1 VKEALFCGILFFF
14 LQNEIDFTMK
24 NIVLFASGGGS
35 NVQQI
40 ISYFLHSKTNKVVL
54 VLTNNANAGVLAKA
68 ESHSVPTIVFNKEE
82 LNDGSVLRKL
92 QAFNPSLIVLA
103 GFLLKFPGDI
113 IAAYPGRVIN
123 IHPALLPN
131 YGGKGMYGMHV
142 HRAVHENK
150 DKESGITIHYVNDN
164 YDEGNVIFQKSIAV
178 DVCAS
183 PEEVAQK
190 VLELEHEYFPK
201 VIERLLDAME

>member
-1 VKEALFCGILFFF
+1 MKEALFCGILFFF
-14 LQNEIDFTMK
+14 LQNETHFLMK

-35 NVQQI
+35 NAQQI
-40 ISYFLHSKTNKVVL
+40 ISYFLHSKINKVVL
-54 VLTNNANAGVLAKA
+54 VLTNNANAGVLAIA
-68 ESHSVPTIVFNKEE
+68 ESNTIPTIVFDKEE

-103 GFLLKFPGDI
+103 GFLLKFPGYI
-113 IAAYPGRVIN
+113 IEAYPGRVIN

-142 HRAVHENK
+142 HRAVHQNK

-164 YDEGNVIFQKSIAV
+164 YDEGNVIFQTSVAV
-178 DVCAS
+178 DACAS

-190 VLELEHEYFPK
+190 VLELEHEHFPK
-201 VIERLLDAME
+201 VIEQLLNVM

>member
-1 VKEALFCGILFFF
+1 MKEALFCRILFFF
-14 LQNEIDFTMK
+14 LQNEIDFQMK

-35 NVQQI
+35 NAEQI
-40 ISYFLHSKTNKVVL
+40 ISYFLHNETSKVVL
-54 VLTNNANAGVLAKA
+54 VLTNNANAGVIAKA
-68 ESHSVPTIVFNKEE
+68 ESYNIPTIVFNKEE

-103 GFLLKFPGDI
+103 GFLLKFPGNI
-113 IAAYPGRVIN
+113 IAAYPGKVIN

-142 HRAVHENK
+142 HRAVHQNK

-164 YDEGNVIFQKSIAV
+164 YDEGNVIFQQSVAV
-178 DVCAS
+178 DACAT
-183 PEEVAQK
+183 PEEIAQK
-190 VLELEHEYFPK
+190 VLELEHEHFPK
-201 VIERLLDAME
+201 VIEQLLESM

>member
-1 VKEALFCGILFFF
+1 MKEALFCGILFFF
-14 LQNEIDFTMK
+14 LQNEIDSPMK

-35 NVQQI
+35 NAEKI
-40 ISYFLHSKTNKVVL
+40 ISYFLHNKTNKVVL

-68 ESHSVPTIVFNKEE
+68 ESYNIPTIVFDKEE
-82 LNDGSVLRKL
+82 LNNCIVLRKL

-103 GFLLKFPGDI
+103 GFLLKFPGNI
-113 IAAYPGRVIN
+113 IDAYPGRVIN

-142 HRAVHENK
+142 HRAVHHIK
-150 DKESGITIHYVNDN
+150 DKESGITEHYVNNN
-164 YDEGNVIFQKSIAV
+164 YDEGNVIFQTSVAV
-178 DVCAS
+178 DACAS

-190 VLELEHEYFPK
+190 VLEL
-201 VIERLLDAME
+201 